1 MVRGSDYALV
11 RPRQTY
17 DEMIGQDKLP
27 PWLT

>member
-1 MVRGSDYALV
+1 MVHGADYAIV
-11 RPRQTY
+11 RPRQSY